1 MRDRERD
8 RERDRQ
14 TERET
19 DRQREK
25 KKKKKRERASER
37 ARKREREREREER
50 ERERER
56 WAETLLL
63 RHLEH
68 SIMRPLSLS
77 AIVFSAAGVGVV
89 VGVSFGALGMSLH
102 VGIGVS

>member
-1 MRDRERD
+1 M
-8 RERDRQ
+8 
-14 TERET
+14 
-19 DRQREK
+19 
-25 KKKKKRERASER
+25 
-37 ARKREREREREER
+37 REREREREEEEER
-50 ERERER
+50 EREKEREREREREIERER

-68 SIMRPLSLS
+68 SIMRPLSPS